1 MKVLNIMA
9 EPGAGKSASSS
20 GVYNQLAVNGFNVE
34 IVNEVAKAF
43 AWESP
48 KNENGESVL
57 HPIFSKNQQIYFLG
71 AQNRGLERVRDYV
84 EIAVL
89 ECPLVL
95 TAIYAPENY
104 FKNFIP
110 LVLEQ
115 YQDYEN
121 INILLRRNHYYNPNG
136 RNQNETQS
144 KQVRERLLNFLDSNN
159 IEYVEMFTHDELDR
173 EIARYVQEVHFP
185 EKKLKSYI
193 YNSSTPNLDRL
204 RKEGKI

>member
-20 GVYNQLAVNGFNVE
+20 GAYSQLSVNGFNAELVS
-34 IVNEVAKAF
+34 EVAKAF

-48 KNENGESVL
+48 KDENGKPIL

-71 AQNRGLERVRDYV
+71 EQNRGLERIRDYV

-95 TAIYAPENY
+95 TAIYCPENY
-104 FKNFIP
+104 FKSFQP

-115 YQDYEN
+115 FHDYDN
-121 INILLRRNHYYNPNG
+121 INILLTRKHNYSPNG
-136 RNQNETQS
+136 RNQNEAQS
-144 KQVRERLLNFLDSNN
+144 FAVRQRLLNFLHENN
-159 IEYVEMFTHDELDR
+159 IEYVEMFTHDEIDR
-173 EIARYVQEVHFP
+173 EITRYVQEVYYP
-185 EKKLKSYI
+185 EHKLKSYI

-204 RKEGKI
+204 RQEGKL

>member
-1 MKVLNIMA
+1 MA

-20 GVYNQLAVNGFNVE
+20 GAYSQLSVNGFNVDL
-34 IVNEVAKAF
+34 VNEVAKAF

-48 KNENGESVL
+48 KNENGDPLL
-57 HPIFSKNQQIYFLG
+57 HPVFSKNQQIYLLG

-95 TAIYAPENY
+95 TAIYVPDNY
-104 FKNFIP
+104 FKSFVP

-115 YQDYEN
+115 YRDYEN
-121 INILLRRNHYYNPNG
+121 INILLKRNHQYNPAG
-136 RNQNETQS
+136 RNQNEDQS
-144 KQVRERLLNFLDSNN
+144 RKVRDKLVNFLHSND
-159 IEYVEMFTHDELDR
+159 IEYVEMETHDEIDR
-173 EIARYVQEVHFP
+173 EITRYIQEVHFP

-193 YNSSTPNLDRL
+193 YNSPTPNLDRL
-204 RKEGKI
+204 RKEGKL